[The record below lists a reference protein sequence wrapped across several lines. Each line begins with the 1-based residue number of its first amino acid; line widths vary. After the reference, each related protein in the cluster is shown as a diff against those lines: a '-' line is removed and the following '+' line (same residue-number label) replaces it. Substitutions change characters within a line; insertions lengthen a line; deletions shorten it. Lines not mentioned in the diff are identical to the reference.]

1 VTDERATIDD
11 EQIKNTGREDH
22 DEGKAGASGAEVVEG
37 EIVEEEIKTDASEAS
52 EAPVSEVV
60 EGEIVDEGMDDI
72 LSEMEVTKQE
82 MQAIVDELAVL
93 REDLDAAR
101 TQSEQYL
108 DDLRRE
114 RAAFQNYKKRQQ
126 AEQVEMRQVAAA
138 GVLTQILPILDDLER
153 ALGAIPEDE
162 TEQPWAQGIHLI
174 QRKLHTTLESVGL
187 VPITA
192 EPGDPFDPFVH
203 EAVTYEEHEGF
214 DEGQIIAV
222 VQKGYKL
229 SERTLRPA
237 MVRVAR

>member
-1 VTDERATIDD
+1 MSDEKVRNPKRRDRNQ
-11 EQIKNTGREDH
+11 E
-22 DEGKAGASGAEVVEG
+22 KAAAPAAEFVEG
-37 EIVEEEIKTDASEAS
+37 EIVEEEVKASAGGDS

-60 EGEIVDEGMDDI
+60 EGEIVDEGMDGI
-72 LSEMEVTKQE
+72 LSEMDETQREIQV
-82 MQAIVDELAVL
+82 IVDELEAL
-93 REDLDAAR
+93 REELDAAR
-101 TQSEQYL
+101 GQSEQYL

-126 AEQVEMRQVAAA
+126 AEQTEMRQVAAA

-162 TEQPWAQGIHLI
+162 AEQPWAQGIHLI

-192 EPGDPFDPFVH
+192 EPGDPFNPFVH

-214 DEGQIIAV
+214 DEGEIIAV

-229 SERTLRPA
+229 NERTLRPA

>member
-1 VTDERATIDD
+1 VTDEKATIGDGKV
-11 EQIKNTGREDH
+11 KNPKREDRN
-22 DEGKAGASGAEVVEG
+22 EEKAAASAA
-37 EIVEEEIKTDASEAS
+37 K
-52 EAPVSEVV
+52 VV
-60 EGEIVDEGMDDI
+60 EGEIVDEGMDGI
-72 LSEMEVTKQE
+72 LSEMDETRREIQV
-82 MQAIVDELAVL
+82 IVDELGAV
-93 REDLDAAR
+93 REELDAAR
-101 TQSEQYL
+101 AQSEQYL

-126 AEQVEMRQVAAA
+126 AEQTEMRQVAAA
-138 GVLTQILPILDDLER
+138 GVLMQILPILDDLER
-153 ALGAIPEDE
+153 ALEAIPEDE
-162 TEQPWAQGIHLI
+162 AEQPWAQGIHLI

-214 DEGQIIAV
+214 DEGEIIAV

-229 SERTLRPA
+229 NERTLRPA